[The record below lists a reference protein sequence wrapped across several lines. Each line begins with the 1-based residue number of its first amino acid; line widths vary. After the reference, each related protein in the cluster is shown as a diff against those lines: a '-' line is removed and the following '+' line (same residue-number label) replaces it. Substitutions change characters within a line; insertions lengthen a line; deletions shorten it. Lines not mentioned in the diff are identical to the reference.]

1 MRNLTL
7 KEKIF
12 NFKAIAISKI
22 VLQSFITIF
31 PKHIMNELEK
41 TQKT

>member
-12 NFKAIAISKI
+12 IFKAIAISKI

-31 PKHIMNELEK
+31 PKHMNELEK